1 MHFSNFKLVHILSCL
16 GCMSPKLKLVNL
28 KCIKQPL
35 VAFKPIYLFI
45 TGFVLIFGIFANLD
59 LATWSSSLMYPSSLA

>member
-1 MHFSNFKLVHILSCL
+1 MHFSNSKLVHMSSCL

-28 KCIKQPL
+28 KCFKQME
-35 VAFKPIYLFI
+35 VAFKPIYTFI
-45 TGFVLIFGIFANLD
+45 TDSILIFGIFANLD